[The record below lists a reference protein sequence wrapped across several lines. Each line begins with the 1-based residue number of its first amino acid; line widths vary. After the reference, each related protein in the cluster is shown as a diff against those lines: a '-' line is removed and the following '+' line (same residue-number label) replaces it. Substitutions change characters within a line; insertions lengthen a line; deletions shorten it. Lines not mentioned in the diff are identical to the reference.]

1 MSLRGGASW
10 GQWVLWEAVQE
21 TKPPWCLLSWDAEM
35 SHSGD
40 VVGSTLAIHCRY
52 VSPGVEHMRPEELG
66 IGTLFGRIR
75 EAVIVADATT
85 QRIVLWNP
93 AATNIFGYSISESL
107 ELNIE
112 KLVPEPLKAQH
123 RAGIARY
130 AETGHGPYIDSR
142 MLLELPALTKSG
154 EEIYVELSLSPIGLV
169 DDTNGG
175 RRFVLA
181 IVRDVTERKRAEEAL
196 KQNEERFRLLV
207 DGVRD
212 YAIFMLDP
220 DGKVASWNEGA
231 HRIKGYSQQEIVGR
245 HFSVFYEEEDL
256 KRSKPERELEIA
268 QGKGS
273 YEEEGWRVRK
283 DGSRFWASVLITALW
298 DEAGGLRGFA
308 KVTRDITERKQA
320 EEEIRQ
326 LNKNLENRV
335 EERTSQLEAAVAEL
349 ESHQRELR
357 QSEERFRILVEGVSD
372 YAIFMLSPDGR
383 IVSWNEGAERIQGY
397 EVSEVLGEHFSVF
410 YSEEDVD
417 RGLHRE
423 ELRVA
428 AIEGRFEEEGW
439 RVRKDGTPFQAE
451 VVITALRDEVGNLRG
466 FSQVTRDITARKEA
480 EEALRSSLRRMAD
493 LKAALDESA
502 VVAITDENGKITYV
516 NERFCE
522 ISGYYMEELLGQDHR
537 ILNSG
542 YHTKE
547 FFKDLWSTIARGEV
561 WRGEIRNQ
569 SRVGSHYWVETTIVP
584 FLDEVGEPDQY
595 FAICNDITTYKEAD

>member
-1 MSLRGGASW
+1 M
-10 GQWVLWEAVQE
+10 
-21 TKPPWCLLSWDAEM
+21 
-35 SHSGD
+35 
-40 VVGSTLAIHCRY
+40 
-52 VSPGVEHMRPEELG
+52 GVNLMTSDRLRPEDLG
-66 IGTLFGRIR
+66 FGRLFER
-75 EAVIVADATT
+75 VRDAVIVADAMT
-85 QRIVLWNP
+85 QRIILWN
-93 AATNIFGYSISESL
+93 AAAAKMFGYSPSEAL
-107 ELNIE
+107 KLRVEA
-112 KLVPEPLKAQH
+112 LVPEPLKAAH
-123 RAGIARY
+123 REGITRY
-130 AETGHGPYIDSR
+130 AETGHGPYIDSDA
-142 MLLELPALTKSG
+142 LLDLPAVRKNG
-154 EEIYVELSLSPIGLV
+154 QEIYVELSLSPIGLV

-181 IVRDVTERKRAEEAL
+181 VVRDVTERKLAEEAL
-196 KQNEERFRLLV
+196 RQNEERFRLLV
-207 DGVRD
+207 EGVKD

-231 HRIKGYSQQEIVGR
+231 HHIKGYRQQEILGR
-245 HFSVFYEEEDL
+245 HFSVFFAEEDL
-256 KRSKPERELEIA
+256 KRSKPERELQIA
-268 QGKGS
+268 QDEGS

-298 DEAGGLRGFA
+298 DEAGSLRGFA
-308 KVTRDITERKQA
+308 KVTRDITERKRA

-335 EERTSQLEAAVAEL
+335 EERTSQLEGAVAEL

-372 YAIFMLSPDGR
+372 YAIFMLSPDGSV
-383 IVSWNEGAERIQGY
+383 VSWNEGAERIQGY
-397 EVSEVLGEHFSVF
+397 GASEITGKHFSIF
-410 YSEEDVD
+410 YAEEDIE
-417 RGLHRE
+417 RGLPGE

-428 AIEGRFEEEGW
+428 AAEGRFEEEGW
-439 RVRKDGTPFQAE
+439 RVRKDGTRYQAE
-451 VVITALRDEVGNLRG
+451 VVITALRDEAGNLRG

-480 EEALRSSLRRMAD
+480 EEALRTSLRRMAD

-502 VVAITDENGKITYV
+502 IVSTTDEHGKITYA

-569 SRVGSHYWVETTIVP
+569 SRVGSHYWVDTTIVP
-584 FLDEVGEPDQY
+584 FMDEAGEPDHY
-595 FAICNDITTYKEAD
+595 FAISNDITEYKETG

>member
-1 MSLRGGASW
+1 MCFVRAQSR
-10 GQWVLWEAVQE
+10 
-21 TKPPWCLLSWDAEM
+21 M
-35 SHSGD
+35 
-40 VVGSTLAIHCRY
+40 
-52 VSPGVEHMRPEELG
+52 GVNLMTSERLRPEDLG
-66 IGTLFGRIR
+66 FGRLFERIR
-75 EAVIVADATT
+75 DAVIVADART
-85 QRIVLWNP
+85 QRIILWN
-93 AATNIFGYSISESL
+93 AAAAKMFGYSASEAL
-107 ELNIE
+107 KMRVEE
-112 KLVPEPLKAQH
+112 LVPEQLKDAH

-130 AETGHGPYIDSR
+130 AETGHGPYIDSDA
-142 MLLELPALTKSG
+142 LLDLPAVRKND
-154 EEIYVELSLSPIGLV
+154 EEIYIELSLSPIGLV

-181 IVRDVTERKRAEEAL
+181 IARDVTERKRAEEAL
-196 KQNEERFRLLV
+196 RQNEERFRLLV
-207 DGVRD
+207 EGVKD

-220 DGKVASWNEGA
+220 EGKVASWNEGA
-231 HRIKGYSQQEIVGR
+231 HRIKGYRQQEILGH
-245 HFSVFYEEEDL
+245 HFSIFYPEEDL

-268 QGKGS
+268 QEKGT

-308 KVTRDITERKQA
+308 KVTRDITERKRA

-383 IVSWNEGAERIQGY
+383 VVSWNEGAERIQGY
-397 EVSEVLGEHFSVF
+397 EVSEVVGEHFSVF
-410 YSEEDVD
+410 YTEEDID
-417 RGLHRE
+417 RGLPGE

-439 RVRKDGTPFQAE
+439 RVRKDGTLFQAE
-451 VVITALRDEVGNLRG
+451 VVITALRDEAGNLRG

-480 EEALRSSLRRMAD
+480 EEALRTSLRRMAD

-502 VVAITDENGKITYV
+502 VVAITDQNGKITYV

-547 FFKDLWSTIARGEV
+547 FFKDLWNTIVRGNI
-561 WRGEIRNQ
+561 WWGEIRNQ
-569 SRVGSHYWVETTIVP
+569 AQDGSLYWVETTIVP
-584 FLDEVGEPDQY
+584 FLDEAGKPDQY
-595 FAICNDITTYKEAD
+595 FAICNDITRYKESDYT

>member
-1 MSLRGGASW
+1 MTSDR
-10 GQWVLWEAVQE
+10 
-21 TKPPWCLLSWDAEM
+21 LS
-35 SHSGD
+35 
-40 VVGSTLAIHCRY
+40 
-52 VSPGVEHMRPEELG
+52 PEDLG
-66 IGTLFGRIR
+66 FGRLFER
-75 EAVIVADATT
+75 VRDAVIVADAMT
-85 QRIVLWNP
+85 QRIILWN
-93 AATNIFGYSISESL
+93 AAAAKMFGYSPSEAL
-107 ELNIE
+107 KLRVEA
-112 KLVPEPLKAQH
+112 LVPEPLKAAH
-123 RAGIARY
+123 REGITRY
-130 AETGHGPYIDSR
+130 AETGHGPYIDSDA
-142 MLLELPALTKSG
+142 LLDLPAVRKNG
-154 EEIYVELSLSPIGLV
+154 QEIYVELSLSPIGLV

-181 IVRDVTERKRAEEAL
+181 VVRDVTERKLAEEAL
-196 KQNEERFRLLV
+196 RQNEERFRLLV
-207 DGVRD
+207 EGVKD

-231 HRIKGYSQQEIVGR
+231 HHIKGYRQQEILGR
-245 HFSVFYEEEDL
+245 HFSVFFAEEDL
-256 KRSKPERELEIA
+256 KRSKPERELQIA
-268 QGKGS
+268 QDEGS

-298 DEAGGLRGFA
+298 DEAGSLRGFA
-308 KVTRDITERKQA
+308 KVTRDITERKRA

-335 EERTSQLEAAVAEL
+335 EERTSQLEGAVAEL

-372 YAIFMLSPDGR
+372 YAIFMLSPDGSV
-383 IVSWNEGAERIQGY
+383 VSWNEGAERIQGY
-397 EVSEVLGEHFSVF
+397 GASEITGKHFSIF
-410 YSEEDVD
+410 YVEEDVE
-417 RGLHRE
+417 RGLPGE

-428 AIEGRFEEEGW
+428 AAEGRFEEEGW
-439 RVRKDGTPFQAE
+439 RVRKDGTRYQAE
-451 VVITALRDEVGNLRG
+451 VVITALRDEAGNLRG

-480 EEALRSSLRRMAD
+480 EEALRTSLRGMAD

-502 VVAITDENGKITYV
+502 IVSTTDQHGKITYA

-569 SRVGSHYWVETTIVP
+569 SRVGSHYWVDTTIVP
-584 FLDEVGEPDQY
+584 FMDEAGEPDHY
-595 FAICNDITTYKEAD
+595 FAISNDITEYKETG

>member
-1 MSLRGGASW
+1 MGSNLMTSDR
-10 GQWVLWEAVQE
+10 
-21 TKPPWCLLSWDAEM
+21 LS
-35 SHSGD
+35 
-40 VVGSTLAIHCRY
+40 
-52 VSPGVEHMRPEELG
+52 PEDLG
-66 IGTLFGRIR
+66 FGRLFER
-75 EAVIVADATT
+75 VRDAVIVADAIT
-85 QRIVLWNP
+85 QRIILWN
-93 AATNIFGYSISESL
+93 AAAAKMFGYSPSEAL
-107 ELNIE
+107 KLRVEA
-112 KLVPEPLKAQH
+112 LVPEPLKAAH
-123 RAGIARY
+123 REGITRY
-130 AETGHGPYIDSR
+130 AETGHGPYIDSDA
-142 MLLELPALTKSG
+142 LLDLPAVRKNG
-154 EEIYVELSLSPIGLV
+154 QEIYVELSLSPIGLV

-181 IVRDVTERKRAEEAL
+181 VVRDVTERKLAEEAL
-196 KQNEERFRLLV
+196 RQNEERFRLLV
-207 DGVRD
+207 EGVKD

-231 HRIKGYSQQEIVGR
+231 HHIKGYRQQEILGR
-245 HFSVFYEEEDL
+245 HFSVFFAEEDL
-256 KRSKPERELEIA
+256 KRSKPERELQIA
-268 QGKGS
+268 QDEGS

-298 DEAGGLRGFA
+298 DEAGSLRGFA
-308 KVTRDITERKQA
+308 KVTRDITERKRA

-335 EERTSQLEAAVAEL
+335 EERTSQLEGAVAEL

-372 YAIFMLSPDGR
+372 YAIFMLSPDGSV
-383 IVSWNEGAERIQGY
+383 VSWNEGAERIQGY
-397 EVSEVLGEHFSVF
+397 GASEITGKHFSIF
-410 YSEEDVD
+410 YAEEDIE
-417 RGLHRE
+417 RGLPGE

-428 AIEGRFEEEGW
+428 AAEGRFEEEGW
-439 RVRKDGTPFQAE
+439 RVRKDGTRYQAE
-451 VVITALRDEVGNLRG
+451 VVITALRDEAGNLQG

-480 EEALRSSLRRMAD
+480 EEALRTSLRRMAD

-502 VVAITDENGKITYV
+502 IVSTTDEHGKITYA

-569 SRVGSHYWVETTIVP
+569 SRVGSHYWVDTTIVP
-584 FLDEVGEPDQY
+584 FMDEAGEPDHY
-595 FAICNDITTYKEAD
+595 FAISNDITEYKETG